1 VLVAPLPCAILPCGE
16 RRLLLEQNTVVP
28 PLRRERSIMP
38 DSPDTNRLHPEMQAL
53 IDAKADL
60 PQANTPEEMRANWNI
75 YAARM
80 RRPYPADM
88 TVTDGGVAGKGGT
101 IPIRIYRPAA
111 APDQAP
117 CVLYFHGGGFMKGD
131 LDSSGTVAWGLAQET
146 GAVVVSVDYRLA
158 PEHRYPAAF
167 DDCFSV
173 LADVADGADRYGVDP
188 ARIAVCGDSAGGNLA
203 AAVALAARNRGGPS
217 IMAQVLI
224 YPCLTDD
231 LKHASYQVHADT
243 PGLTTASM
251 ETYWQWYLGA
261 AGMPSNDPYAV
272 PLKAETLSGLPRTYV
287 HVAEIDPLFDDGR
300 LYAERLEAAGV
311 PTEYRCAKNM
321 LHGFM
326 RARLLGPD
334 AAAEFGAICAFL
346 RRCLG

>member
-1 VLVAPLPCAILPCGE
+1 
-16 RRLLLEQNTVVP
+16 
-28 PLRRERSIMP
+28 MP
-38 DSPDTNRLHPEMQAL
+38 DSPATNRLHPEMQAL

-60 PQANTPEEMRANWNI
+60 PPGNTIEEMRDNWNV

-80 RRPYPADM
+80 RRPHPADM
-88 TVTDGGVAGKGGT
+88 TVTDGGVAGEGGT

-111 APDQAP
+111 AHDRAP

-131 LDSSGTVAWGLAQET
+131 LDSSDTVAWGLAQET

-158 PEHRYPAAF
+158 PEHTYPAAF

-173 LADVADGADRYGVDP
+173 LADVGDGAGRYGVDP

-203 AAVALAARNRGGPS
+203 AAVSLAARDRGGPA
-217 IMAQVLI
+217 IAAQVLI

-231 LKHASYQVHADT
+231 LKHASYRTHAET

-251 ETYWQWYLGA
+251 GSYWQWYLGA
-261 AGMPSNDPYAV
+261 AGTPSKDPYAV
-272 PLKAETLSGLPRTYV
+272 PLKAEKLSGLPPTLV

-300 LYAERLEAAGV
+300 LYAERLKAAGV
-311 PTEYRCAKNM
+311 PTEYRCAKGM

-334 AAAEFGAICAFL
+334 SAAEFGAICAFV

>member
-1 VLVAPLPCAILPCGE
+1 
-16 RRLLLEQNTVVP
+16 
-28 PLRRERSIMP
+28 MP

-60 PQANTPEEMRANWNI
+60 PPGNTIEEMRDNWNV

-80 RRPYPADM
+80 RRPHPADM

-111 APDQAP
+111 ASDRASS
-117 CVLYFHGGGFMKGD
+117 VLYFHGGGFMKGD
-131 LDSSGTVAWGLAQET
+131 LDSSDTVAWGLAQET

-158 PEHRYPAAF
+158 PEHTYPAAF

-173 LADVADGADRYGVDP
+173 LADVGDGAGRYGVDP

-203 AAVALAARNRGGPS
+203 AAVSLAARDRGGPA
-217 IMAQVLI
+217 IAAQVLI

-231 LKHASYQVHADT
+231 LKHASYRTHAET

-251 ETYWQWYLGA
+251 GSYWQWYLGA
-261 AGMPSNDPYAV
+261 AGTPSKDPYAV
-272 PLKAETLSGLPRTYV
+272 PLKAEKLSGLPRDPRACRRDRSAVRRWPALCGAAQSRGRSDGIPLRQGHAPWLHARAPARALIRRPSSARYAPSCGAAS
-287 HVAEIDPLFDDGR
+287 AEVR
-300 LYAERLEAAGV
+300 
-311 PTEYRCAKNM
+311 
-321 LHGFM
+321 
-326 RARLLGPD
+326 
-334 AAAEFGAICAFL
+334 
-346 RRCLG
+346 